1 MAVLLL
7 NCSHSNGGNVIAAVL
22 TLSQNT
28 RGKTM
33 SKKILRIDASMRKKG
48 SYSRA
53 LSHRL
58 TAQLKGQTSSIVK
71 ERDLA
76 DGIPFINE
84 AWIEANFT
92 DVAARTAEQRA
103 VLSFSDAL
111 ICELKNAN
119 TVVISLPIYN
129 FSVPAVFK
137 AWIDQVARANVT
149 FRYGDNGPEGLL
161 EDKKAYVIISSGG
174 TQLGSDIDY
183 VSGYIHHML
192 GFIGI
197 KDVTI
202 IDSSG
207 IGRNE
212 ENVIADAHDVID
224 GI

>member
-1 MAVLLL
+1 MA
-7 NCSHSNGGNVIAAVL
+7 
-22 TLSQNT
+22 Q
-28 RGKTM
+28 
-33 SKKILRIDASMRKKG
+33 KILRIDASMRKKG
-48 SYSRA
+48 SYSRT
-53 LSHRL
+53 LGNRL
-58 TAQLKGQTSSIVK
+58 IAQLKSQTSSIVK

-92 DVAARTAEQRA
+92 DVAERTAEQRS

-111 ICELKNAN
+111 ISELKNAG
-119 TVVISLPIYN
+119 TVVIGLPIYN
-129 FSVPAVFK
+129 FNVPAAFK

-149 FRYGDNGPEGLL
+149 FRYGENGPEGLL
-161 EDKKAYVIISSGG
+161 EDKKAYVVISSGG

-183 VSGYIHHML
+183 VSDYLHHVL

-207 IGRNE
+207 IGRDE
-212 ENVIADAHDVID
+212 EKVTANAHANIDAI
-224 GI
+224 

>member
-1 MAVLLL
+1 MA
-7 NCSHSNGGNVIAAVL
+7 
-22 TLSQNT
+22 Q
-28 RGKTM
+28 
-33 SKKILRIDASMRKKG
+33 KILRIDASMRKKG
-48 SYSRA
+48 SYSRT
-53 LSHRL
+53 LGNRL
-58 TAQLKGQTSSIVK
+58 IAQLKSQTSSIVK

-84 AWIEANFT
+84 AWVEANFT
-92 DVAARTAEQRA
+92 DVAERTAEQRS

-111 ICELKNAN
+111 ISELKNAG
-119 TVVISLPIYN
+119 TVVIGLPIYN
-129 FSVPAVFK
+129 FNVPAAFK

-149 FRYGDNGPEGLL
+149 FRYGENGPEGLL
-161 EDKKAYVIISSGG
+161 EDKKAYVVISSGG

-183 VSGYIHHML
+183 VSDYLHHVL

-207 IGRNE
+207 IGRDE
-212 ENVIADAHDVID
+212 EKVTANAHANID

>member
-1 MAVLLL
+1 MA
-7 NCSHSNGGNVIAAVL
+7 
-22 TLSQNT
+22 Q
-28 RGKTM
+28 
-33 SKKILRIDASMRKKG
+33 KILRIDASMRKNG
-48 SYSRA
+48 SYSRT
-53 LSHRL
+53 LSTKL
-58 TAQLKGQTSSIVK
+58 IAQLKDQASSNVK

-76 DGIPFINE
+76 DGIPIINE

-92 DVAARTAEQRA
+92 DVVERTAEQRS

-111 ICELKNAN
+111 ISEL
-119 TVVISLPIYN
+119 TDTDTLVIGLPIYN
-129 FSVPAVFK
+129 FNVPAAFK
-137 AWIDQVARANVT
+137 AWIDQVARAKVT

-161 EDKKAYVIISSGG
+161 ENKKAYVIISSGG
-174 TQLGSDIDY
+174 TQLGSELDF
-183 VSGYIHHML
+183 VSDYIHHVL

-212 ENVIADAHDVID
+212 EKVIADAHAIIE